1 MTESNDGYD
10 PIKKSSE
17 ARRTKT
23 MCADRHFE
31 RLLNLYVD
39 GELPSGEQAELFA
52 HLSMCA
58 ACRAHFNVLLAFR
71 LVSRQETFVVPPA
84 TDEAV
89 FARID
94 RLRRAPRSVLHRVSE
109 RRFFGGQI
117 HGRVSFRSA
126 LLAAVVL
133 IVFGLAVRPN
143 PTPDATASTYH
154 VTETVIDDGALYI
167 IGPGVTVEGK
177 RLGR

>member
-10 PIKKSSE
+10 PIKKSSQ

-39 GELPSGEQAELFA
+39 GELPSGEQAKLFA

-58 ACRAHFNVLLAFR
+58 ACRAQFNVLLAFR

-94 RLRRAPRSVLHRVSE
+94 RLRRPPRSAPDRVSE
-109 RRFFGGQI
+109 RRFFGGRI
-117 HGRVSFRSA
+117 HRRVSFRSA
-126 LLAAVVL
+126 LLAAAVL
-133 IVFGLAVRPN
+133 IVFGLAVLPS
-143 PTPDATASTYH
+143 PTPNTAASSYH
-154 VTETVIDDGALYI
+154 VTEIVIDDGALYV
-167 IGPGVTVEGK
+167 IGPGVLVEDK
-177 RLGR
+177 RLGP